1 MSRILLCPFLYYAII
16 QSDMKTIAFA
26 GVGYCAFTDWL
37 DGFIA
42 KKYDMSS
49 RFGAFLDPFADK
61 IFIATMTMGLAVQ
74 NVIPYSLVMLIV
86 LRDVILFS
94 GVFYFRLKNK
104 PKGSAIFDTTSTATF
119 EIIPSNLSKANTLC
133 QFACIILG
141 MSHFSSGYP
150 QIELLEP
157 LYWSTAFTT
166 VVSGIS
172 YMDGKGMANNNR
184 SDSKTKKLFNF
195 FGKTEEKD
203 DK

>member
-1 MSRILLCPFLYYAII
+1 MSRILLCPFLYYAIE
-16 QSDMKTIAFA
+16 SDMKSIALA

-42 KKYDMSS
+42 KKFDMAS
-49 RFGAFLDPFADK
+49 RLGAFLDPLADK
-61 IFIATMTMGLAVQ
+61 IFIATMTIGLAVQ
-74 NVIPYSLVMLIV
+74 NVIPYPLVILIV

-94 GVFYFRLKNK
+94 GVFYLRLKNM
-104 PKGSAIFDTTSTATF
+104 PKGAPIFDTTSTATF
-119 EIIPSNLSKANTLC
+119 EIIPSNLSKANTFC

-157 LYWSTAFTT
+157 LYWSTGFTT
-166 VVSGIS
+166 VASGIS
-172 YMDGKGMANNNR
+172 YMDGKGMANNEK

-195 FGKTEEKD
+195 FGKTKEND
-203 DK
+203 D